1 MHPRIIL
8 SILGMLLMLFST
20 SLILPMLVA
29 IIYEESYLD
38 TFGLAFVITFSSGAI
53 LWMLRT
59 KKPEMRAREGFLITA
74 LFYIGLG
81 LFGAIPMYLA
91 PELTN
96 SFTDS
101 TFEALSGLT
110 TTGAT
115 VLTGIDN
122 LPKSILFYRQLLQW
136 LGGMGI
142 IVLAVAILPMLGI
155 GGMQLYR
162 AETPGPVKDHKL
174 KPRIKETALSL
185 WYLYLGFTVACAAGY
200 WFAGMTIFDAICHA
214 FSTIA
219 IGGFSTHDDS
229 LGWFNS
235 AAVEGVAIFF
245 MLLAGINFALHF
257 GVLQRK
263 KLSLYL
269 VDPEVK
275 LYLGSIVVLAC
286 FISYFIANTPQSSD
300 SFIRDGVFHT
310 VSIATTTG
318 FTTNDLSTWPIAA
331 PILLMLSA
339 FAGGCAGSTAG
350 GIKVYRVLL
359 IFRQGFREVKRLI
372 HPNGVFHIK
381 LGGQIVSNRII
392 DAVWGFFAVYI
403 TFFLLITCL
412 ILTTTDLDFLT
423 VFSAVGAC
431 LNNLG
436 PGLGDVALNYQA
448 LDGLTK
454 WLLIFTMLMG
464 RLEIFTLL
472 VILTPSYWKH

>member
-29 IIYEESYLD
+29 IIYDEAYLN
-38 TFGLAFVITFSSGAI
+38 TFGAAFVLTFSSGAI

-59 KKPEMRAREGFLITA
+59 KKTEMRARDGFLITA

-115 VLTGIDN
+115 VLTGIDS

-162 AETPGPVKDHKL
+162 AETPGPVKDNKL

-200 WFAGMTIFDAICHA
+200 WFAGMNVFDAICHA

-235 AAVEGVAIFF
+235 PAVEGVAIFF
-245 MLLAGINFALHF
+245 MLVAGINFALHF

-275 LYLGSIVVLAC
+275 LYLGSILVLAC
-286 FISYFIANTPQSSD
+286 FISYFISQTPQSSD
-300 SFIRDGVFHT
+300 SFIRDGLFHT

-318 FTTNDLSTWPIAA
+318 FTTNEFSAWPIAA

-412 ILTTTDLDFLT
+412 ILVTTDLDFLT
-423 VFSAVGAC
+423 AFSAVGAC

-436 PGLGDVALNYQA
+436 PGLGDVALNYQS

>member
-20 SLILPMLVA
+20 SLLLPMLVA

-59 KKPEMRAREGFLITA
+59 KKAEMRAREGFLITA

-162 AETPGPVKDHKL
+162 AETPGCLLYTSPS
-174 KPRIKETALSL
+174 PR
-185 WYLYLGFTVACAAGY
+185 
-200 WFAGMTIFDAICHA
+200 D
-214 FSTIA
+214 
-219 IGGFSTHDDS
+219 
-229 LGWFNS
+229 
-235 AAVEGVAIFF
+235 
-245 MLLAGINFALHF
+245 
-257 GVLQRK
+257 
-263 KLSLYL
+263 
-269 VDPEVK
+269 
-275 LYLGSIVVLAC
+275 
-286 FISYFIANTPQSSD
+286 
-300 SFIRDGVFHT
+300 
-310 VSIATTTG
+310 
-318 FTTNDLSTWPIAA
+318 
-331 PILLMLSA
+331 
-339 FAGGCAGSTAG
+339 
-350 GIKVYRVLL
+350 
-359 IFRQGFREVKRLI
+359 
-372 HPNGVFHIK
+372 
-381 LGGQIVSNRII
+381 
-392 DAVWGFFAVYI
+392 
-403 TFFLLITCL
+403 
-412 ILTTTDLDFLT
+412 
-423 VFSAVGAC
+423 
-431 LNNLG
+431 
-436 PGLGDVALNYQA
+436 
-448 LDGLTK
+448 
-454 WLLIFTMLMG
+454 
-464 RLEIFTLL
+464 
-472 VILTPSYWKH
+472 

>member
-29 IIYEESYLD
+29 IIYDEAYLK
-38 TFGLAFVITFSSGAI
+38 TFGAAFVLTFSSGAI

-59 KKPEMRAREGFLITA
+59 KKTEMRAREGFLITA

-162 AETPGPVKDHKL
+162 AETPGPVKDNKL

-200 WFAGMTIFDAICHA
+200 WFAGMNVFDAICHA

-235 AAVEGVAIFF
+235 PAVEGVAIFF
-245 MLLAGINFALHF
+245 MLVAGINFALHF

-275 LYLGSIVVLAC
+275 LYLGSILVLAC
-286 FISYFIANTPQSSD
+286 FISYFISQTP
-300 SFIRDGVFHT
+300 
-310 VSIATTTG
+310 
-318 FTTNDLSTWPIAA
+318 
-331 PILLMLSA
+331 
-339 FAGGCAGSTAG
+339 
-350 GIKVYRVLL
+350 
-359 IFRQGFREVKRLI
+359 
-372 HPNGVFHIK
+372 
-381 LGGQIVSNRII
+381 
-392 DAVWGFFAVYI
+392 
-403 TFFLLITCL
+403 
-412 ILTTTDLDFLT
+412 
-423 VFSAVGAC
+423 
-431 LNNLG
+431 
-436 PGLGDVALNYQA
+436 
-448 LDGLTK
+448 
-454 WLLIFTMLMG
+454 
-464 RLEIFTLL
+464 
-472 VILTPSYWKH
+472 